1 MVVTDAR
8 LTQTGSPAAR
18 APKGSAGGVSLS
30 MISTLGFLAFGLAGL
45 VFYALM
51 IVPVPFWLLAFSG
64 LGLFFVPAI
73 FLVIL
78 FRAAAQA
85 EPEPDGR
92 KEIFDLLGRSF
103 DSVGAPRAIFSAQN
117 QLVYANQPFVDL
129 VKAESGALAESPE
142 AILREGADALAL
154 FVRLAQSARLDGPQH
169 ETVAFANA
177 FGGSNGVVEATP
189 IPGSEGEVTVRVE
202 KALDEPTVI
211 DTQPEAP
218 VTYSGDAEKRALQL
232 FESSPVGIALIA
244 ADGAMNVC
252 NPAFQ
257 DMMGRTLEEMHG
269 ANPTTLVRD
278 DSQDSFMQRLE
289 SVAAG
294 DLPDGP
300 IDVVPASAPD
310 RVISVFATLVGDNP
324 AGQAV
329 VLHCLDSTAQ
339 RNLEIQFGQ
348 SQKMQAVGQLAG
360 GIAHDFNNL
369 LTAMIG
375 FCDLLLLRHR
385 PGEQSF
391 ADIMQIKQ
399 NANRAAD
406 LVRQLLAF
414 SRQQTLKPKT
424 LNMTDVLSDLSHL
437 LKRLVG
443 ASVELDVLHGRDI
456 GPVRAD
462 RGQLEQVIINL
473 VVNARDA
480 MPDGGKVGIR
490 TRKLHQETPTK
501 IGSEVLPAGDW
512 TVIDIVD
519 HGVGIARENLDRI
532 FEPFFSTKDVGSGT
546 GLGLSTVYGIVKQ
559 FDGFIAVDSTVGQGT
574 TFSVY
579 LPRHEVVEEAAQ
591 QAPAAAAASPP
602 RDLTGAGTILLV
614 EDEDPVRLFGSRA
627 LRNKGYT
634 VLEAASGQI
643 ALDLLS
649 ERDAPVDLIVTD
661 IMMPQM
667 DGTAL
672 IKQVRE
678 RWPNVAII
686 CISGY
691 AEDTFR
697 QKLSDSRDVHFLSKP
712 FSLDQLAGLVKD
724 VMHGRREAV
733 AAIPDTQKASVSAS
747 MPS

>member
-1 MVVTDAR
+1 M
-8 LTQTGSPAAR
+8 R
-18 APKGSAGGVSLS
+18 AQLGSAGGFGVSAL
-30 MISTLGFLAFGLAGL
+30 STLGILAYGLAGL
-45 VFYALM
+45 ALYALM
-51 IVPVPFWLLAFSG
+51 VIKLPFWLLALTG
-64 LGLFFVPAI
+64 VALFLFPTI

-78 FRAAAQA
+78 FRIASRPDAAPPAQT
-85 EPEPDGR
+85 EM
-92 KEIFDLLGRSF
+92 FDLLTMSF
-103 DSVGAPRAIFSAQN
+103 DSAGAPRALFSPQN
-117 QLVYANQPFVDL
+117 QLVYANQAFVDL
-129 VKAESGALAESPE
+129 VQSRTGSRASASED
-142 AILREGADALAL
+142 ILREGAAALADFL
-154 FVRLAQSARLDGPQH
+154 RLAQAARTSGAQQEALADAGEGDGLPGRID
-169 ETVAFANA
+169 AI
-177 FGGSNGVVEATP
+177 P
-189 IPGSEGEVTVRVE
+189 IPGAEGFVTVRVE
-202 KALDEPTVI
+202 YGLPAGD
-211 DTQPEAP
+211 AP
-218 VTYSGDAEKRALQL
+218 VDGGAFGSEAEQRALRL
-232 FESSPVGIALIA
+232 FENAPVGIAMVA
-244 ADGAMNVC
+244 TDGTLNVC
-252 NPAFQ
+252 NQAFQ
-257 DMMGRTLEEMHG
+257 DMMGQSLSDMRGSSLIQLVQEE
-269 ANPTTLVRD
+269 
-278 DSQDSFMQRLE
+278 SQEQLGPRIDAVLNGER
-289 SVAAG
+289 
-294 DLPDGP
+294 PDTP
-300 IDVVPASAPD
+300 IDIVPAASPD
-310 RVISVFATLVGDNP
+310 NVISVFANRVGTGP
-324 AGQAV
+324 ADGTI

-414 SRQQTLKPKT
+414 SRQQTLKPKM

-443 ASVELDVLHGRDI
+443 ASVELDVMHGRDL
-456 GPVRAD
+456 GTVHAD

-480 MPDGGKVGIR
+480 MPEGGMVEIR
-490 TRKLHQETPTK
+490 TRILRNGAPAA
-501 IGSEVLPAGDW
+501 IGAEVLPEGEW
-512 TVIDIVD
+512 TVIDVVD
-519 HGVGIARENLDRI
+519 RGMGIAHENLDRI

-559 FDGFIAVDSTVGQGT
+559 FDGFIAVDSKVDEGT
-574 TFSVY
+574 TFSVF
-579 LPRHEVVEEAAQ
+579 LPRHQAEEQAAEAVSATAVEDL
-591 QAPAAAAASPP
+591 P

-634 VLEAASGQI
+634 VLEAATGQI

-649 ERDAPVDLIVTD
+649 ERDAPVDLMITD

-672 IKQVRE
+672 IKHVRE
-678 RWPNVAII
+678 RWPGVAII

-724 VMHGRREAV
+724 AMHDRPPPV
-733 AAIPDTQKASVSAS
+733 IPDSQTASVSA
-747 MPS
+747 PIPH

>member
-1 MVVTDAR
+1 MRPPGGSVGGLGVSTLSTLGIFAYGLSGLALYALMAVQLPLWL
-8 LTQTGSPAAR
+8 LTLS
-18 APKGSAGGVSLS
+18 GVSL
-30 MISTLGFLAFGLAGL
+30 FLF
-45 VFYALM
+45 
-51 IVPVPFWLLAFSG
+51 PT
-64 LGLFFVPAI
+64 I

-78 FRAAAQA
+78 FRVVNRPEASPAGQA
-85 EPEPDGR
+85 D
-92 KEIFDLLGRSF
+92 IFDLLTRSY
-103 DSVGAPRAIFSAQN
+103 DTAGAPRAMFSPQN

-129 VKAESGALAESPE
+129 VQAQSGSQAETPETILRDSPAALADF
-142 AILREGADALAL
+142 L
-154 FVRLAQSARLDGPQH
+154 RLAQAARTGGDQQ
-169 ETVAFANA
+169 EVVST
-177 FGGSNGVVEATP
+177 FGRVDAVP
-189 IPGSEGEVTVRVE
+189 LPGAEGFVTIRVE
-202 KALDEPTVI
+202 QGAADPV
-211 DTQPEAP
+211 DAP
-218 VTYSGDAEKRALQL
+218 PMDAGQAGDAEQRALRL
-232 FESSPVGIALIA
+232 FENAPVGIAMIA
-244 ADGAMNVC
+244 ADGTLNLC
-252 NPAFQ
+252 NQSFQ
-257 DMMGRTLEEMHG
+257 DMMGQSLGDMRG
-269 ANPTTLVRD
+269 ANLIQLVGE
-278 DSQDSFMQRLE
+278 DSQAELGPRLE
-289 SVAAG
+289 AVLAG
-294 DLPDGP
+294 ERPDTA
-300 IDVVPASAPD
+300 IDIVPVGRPD
-310 RVISVFATLVGDNP
+310 RVLSVFANFVGVGPGD
-324 AGQAV
+324 GTI

-339 RNLEIQFGQ
+339 RNLEIQFSQ

-424 LNMTDVLSDLSHL
+424 LHMTDVISDLSHL

-443 ASVELDVLHGRDI
+443 ANVELDVMHGRDL
-456 GPVRAD
+456 GPVHAD

-480 MPDGGKVGIR
+480 MPDGGQVDIR
-490 TRKLHQETPTK
+490 TRNLRNGAPAK
-501 IGSEVLPAGDW
+501 IGAEVLPEGEW
-512 TVIDIVD
+512 TVIDVVD
-519 HGVGIARENLDRI
+519 QGIGISEENMDRI

-559 FDGFIAVDSTVGQGT
+559 FDGFISVDSAVDQGT
-574 TFSVY
+574 TFSVF
-579 LPRHEVVEEAAQ
+579 LPRHAMTEEVEA
-591 QAPAAAAASPP
+591 QAPAAPVEDLP

-634 VLEAASGQI
+634 VVEAATGQV

-649 ERDAPVDLIVTD
+649 ERDQPVDLMITD

-667 DGTAL
+667 DGTTL

-678 RWPNVAII
+678 RWPGVGII

-691 AEDTFR
+691 AEETFR
-697 QKLSDSRDVHFLSKP
+697 QKLSDAGDVYFLSKP

-724 VMHGRREAV
+724 VMHTQRPPPP
-733 AAIPDTQKASVSAS
+733 IPDSQTASAFVPTQH
-747 MPS
+747 